1 MDVTENIELHDC
13 PICGGP
19 ALMEEEMGSGYSV
32 SCLDCGSH
40 TGIID
45 FKSEDGRLQAAER
58 AAMLWN
64 TGKVINSAP
73 GE

>member
-1 MDVTENIELHDC
+1 MDITEKIELHDC
-13 PICGGP
+13 PICAGAG
-19 ALMEEEMGSGYSV
+19 LIEEEDHGYYV
-32 SCLDCGSH
+32 ACLDCGSY
-40 TGIID
+40 TGTVS
-45 FKSEDGRLQAAER
+45 FKDEDGRQQAAER